1 MNLGPK
7 HVQELGKPGGMRRPG
22 RGGHQVAIHVGLINA
37 DVHVLPARARH
48 VRPHGRVRRTALPLE
63 NTCRRQDLRAM
74 TYGCEGLVRL
84 GEVADDLQEI
94 LVQTDVLRRSATG
107 DDQGVIGL
115 GPYIGEGCVEG
126 EVGMGDRNGRNG
138 GLRCIRK
145 ILAAL
150 RQDPVPPGGRPRPPL
165 GRLEHAGGLQAE
177 ERGHGAPGMPL
188 QEDDKATE
196 FIYFTLRL
204 PLIRSRTKTARG
216 EVLPPKGRVLRRR
229 TGPGIPAPPVLPQG
243 NPD

>member
-1 MNLGPK
+1 M
-7 HVQELGKPGGMRRPG
+7 
-22 RGGHQVAIHVGLINA
+22 
-37 DVHVLPARARH
+37 
-48 VRPHGRVRRTALPLE
+48 
-63 NTCRRQDLRAM
+63 
-74 TYGCEGLVRL
+74 
-84 GEVADDLQEI
+84 
-94 LVQTDVLRRSATG
+94 
-107 DDQGVIGL
+107 
-115 GPYIGEGCVEG
+115 
-126 EVGMGDRNGRNG
+126 
-138 GLRCIRK
+138 
-145 ILAAL
+145 
-150 RQDPVPPGGRPRPPL
+150 PPGGRPRPPL